1 MSKGGGSSGGTQ
13 PVQQTKSTV
22 TSTNLPDYARPFFE
36 RLMQSAEAE
45 AGRPYQPYGAPRIAG
60 FTPEQ
65 ERAFAEVE
73 SAATR
78 QPQAMGAS
86 QDYFSGIMQGATPFQ
101 AQSYADIEAMRYDPT
116 TGFQAFMDPYIEQVL
131 DAQRSRETDIMERE
145 AQALRDR
152 ATQVGAFGGSRPEI
166 AERQLRSDFSDRI
179 GDMEARTRS
188 EAFRQAQQMGAEQFE
203 RDRASALASRRQ
215 GAEEALRE
223 AETGVTAAGKA
234 AGLDPQIFAQ
244 AAQQAEALEGL
255 GLTRQR
261 MDQANLDLA
270 YQDFINQRDYEKQM
284 INYLS
289 GILRGVPVTPQSEV
303 VEYQPPPS
311 FGGQLL
317 GAGVTGAGLLD
328 MFKD

>member
-1 MSKGGGSSGGTQ
+1 
-13 PVQQTKSTV
+13 
-22 TSTNLPDYARPFFE
+22 
-36 RLMQSAEAE
+36 
-45 AGRPYQPYGAPRIAG
+45 
-60 FTPEQ
+60 
-65 ERAFAEVE
+65 
-73 SAATR
+73 
-78 QPQAMGAS
+78 
-86 QDYFSGIMQGATPFQ
+86 
-101 AQSYADIEAMRYDPT
+101 
-116 TGFQAFMDPYIEQVL
+116 
-131 DAQRSRETDIMERE
+131 
-145 AQALRDR
+145 
-152 ATQVGAFGGSRPEI
+152 
-166 AERQLRSDFSDRI
+166 
-179 GDMEARTRS
+179 MEARTRS